1 MGPSQ
6 MTKQDA
12 PTSGPRGHLHCRALG
27 SAAQSLE
34 GNFQHNCYVRL
45 ASTTFLPPRFAFVSL
60 KCSGHTHESKHEAQ
74 SFILPHLPPRLT
86 LRPCFATNNYPR
98 SALPVPEPAYPV
110 CMASK
115 EMENGGLGAESLL
128 QITAITPTGD
138 LVLDIH
144 DEGRSQVFSYRVSAE
159 HLKQASPYFV
169 RLLDPSK
176 FGEGA
181 QVAEKLKELRK
192 TYPDIEDAPSK
203 ELPRVSIADIGR
215 ISKVNTIKNLVTD
228 FLNIVHRLE
237 ISTVVPPIPNLA
249 NLAVVADRFDALP
262 HFSAYARRK
271 KVYSTIDTRSKGK
284 VGLLSEERLRQKLL
298 IGLLL
303 DHPPWIAT
311 YSKRLIIG
319 GSSQWKPDA
328 EENDEL
334 ASWWDMPHGL
344 EGITSHLIAKIEGAI
359 GQRRENH
366 TLYTLEH
373 FIPYHSLK
381 IY

>member
-1 MGPSQ
+1 
-6 MTKQDA
+6 
-12 PTSGPRGHLHCRALG
+12 
-27 SAAQSLE
+27 
-34 GNFQHNCYVRL
+34 
-45 ASTTFLPPRFAFVSL
+45 
-60 KCSGHTHESKHEAQ
+60 
-74 SFILPHLPPRLT
+74 
-86 LRPCFATNNYPR
+86 
-98 SALPVPEPAYPV
+98 
-110 CMASK
+110 MASK
-115 EMENGGLGAESLL
+115 EMENGGLGAESPPE
-128 QITAITPTGD
+128 ITAITPTGD

-176 FGEGA
+176 FGEGS
-181 QVAEKLKELRK
+181 QVAEKLKELRN
-192 TYPDIEDAPSK
+192 TYPDIEAAPSN
-203 ELPRVSIADIGR
+203 ELPRVSIVDIGR
-215 ISKVNTIKNLVTD
+215 ISKVNTIKNLVAD
-228 FLNIVHRLE
+228 FLNILHGLE

-284 VGLLSEERLRQKLL
+284 LGLLPEERLRQKLL
-298 IGLLL
+298 IGLLF

-334 ASWWDMPHGL
+334 ASWWDMPHGF
-344 EGITSHLIAKIEGAI
+344 EGNRSPLIAKIEGAI
-359 GQRRENH
+359 GQRLEKLH
-366 TLYTLEH
+366 TSKTGVFYTIYPSKFTDVPFAKRSWPLATLSTIGGQISLTTTFLPVQLYPGFDRGIFPLT
-373 FIPYHSLK
+373 SS
-381 IY
+381 